1 MKPFR
6 ERNPVPIGIIGIVV
20 ILLLMVLSFNA
31 NALPFIGGGSTYHAD
46 FADAGGLKS
55 GDDVR
60 IAGVKVGKVSSL
72 SLRGDMVRVGFTIN
86 TGAHIGDQTRAD
98 IKIKTLLG
106 QKFIALSPAGTGK
119 LHGDIPTSR
128 TSTPLDVTQAFIG
141 LGQREGEIDT
151 AQLARAFDTLSS
163 TFKDTPP
170 YVHESLRGLERLS
183 TSIASRDN
191 QLRALLRD
199 ANTVTQTLAQRNAEV
214 AKLINDSNLI
224 LQTVYQQRAVIH
236 SLLVDTTAVSQQLQG
251 LVKDN
256 EGVIGP
262 ALTRVEGTLNILQRN
277 QDNLDEAIHLAAP
290 FIRDFTDVL
299 GNGRW
304 FETVLWNLPGLAT
317 HSCVTISGHS
327 ICPPGSSSAAASNG
341 SGGNR

>member
-6 ERNPVPIGIIGIVV
+6 ERNPLPIGIIGIVA
-20 ILLLMVLSFNA
+20 ILALMLLAFNA
-31 NALPFIGGGSTYHAD
+31 SALPFIGGGTSYHAD
-46 FADAGGLKS
+46 FTDGSGLKS

-60 IAGVKVGKVSSL
+60 IAGVKVGKVDGVSL
-72 SLRGDMVRVGFTIN
+72 QGSVVRVAFTVN
-86 TGAHIGDQTRAD
+86 SGAHIGDASRAD

-119 LHGDIPTSR
+119 LHGDIPVSR
-128 TSTPLDVTQAFIG
+128 TSSPLDVTQAFIG
-141 LGQREGEIDT
+141 LGQREGEINT
-151 AQLARAFDTLSS
+151 AQLAAAFDTIAA

-170 YVHESLRGLERLS
+170 YVHESLRGLQRLS
-183 TSIASRDN
+183 SSIASRDN
-191 QLRALLRD
+191 QIQALLRD
-199 ANTVTQTLAQRNAEV
+199 ANTVTQTLAQRDQQI

-236 SLLVDTTAVSQQLQG
+236 DLLVQTAAVSRQLQG

-256 EGVIGP
+256 EAIIGP
-262 ALTRVEGTLNILQRN
+262 ALKRLQGTLDILQRN
-277 QDNLDEAIHLAAP
+277 EDSLDETIHLTAP

-304 FETVLWNLPGLAT
+304 FESALWNLPTAAAQA
-317 HSCVTISGHS
+317 CVVVAGTSV
-327 ICPPGSSSAAASNG
+327 CPPGIGASP
-341 SGGNR
+341 